1 MMVRTRQSTH
11 TLSLSLYLAINSNTT
26 EEDLPGSY
34 AVWAASDE
42 AAFLHGRF
50 TWAAWD
56 VNELQSGELRKRIDS
71 DPAFLK
77 VGVAG
82 L

>member
-1 MMVRTRQSTH
+1 MGYQYSADARFESSEGHFADYMI
-11 TLSLSLYLAINSNTT
+11 AEN
-26 EEDLPGSY
+26 LPGQY

-42 AAFLHGRF
+42 AKFLHGRF

-56 VNELQSGELRKRIDS
+56 VEEISSGKIRERIDG
-71 DPAFLK
+71 DPNYLK
-77 VGVAG
+77 VGVTG

>member
-1 MMVRTRQSTH
+1 MYSV
-11 TLSLSLYLAINSNTT
+11 AEN
-26 EEDLPGSY
+26 LPGRY

-42 AAFLHGRF
+42 AKFLHGRF

-56 VNELQSGELRKRIDS
+56 VDEISSGKIRERIDG
-71 DPAFLK
+71 DVNYLK
-77 VGVAG
+77 VGVIG